1 MQTTS
6 MMDSRPVRALDARH
20 ALALIRIG
28 LGMLFVWVFF
38 ENLGKGLY
46 TPKGYAD
53 LITYYATKG
62 HAPEAWKAVM
72 SLMASNAAVA
82 APLQAVTEISFG
94 TLLVLGVLSRPVAL
108 AAAVFLTS
116 LWVSE
121 WGTAWIWELLFP
133 MIAAY
138 ALALDTPGRTWG
150 LDAWLARRFPH
161 LPLW

>member
-1 MQTTS
+1 
-6 MMDSRPVRALDARH
+6 
-20 ALALIRIG
+20 
-28 LGMLFVWVFF
+28 
-38 ENLGKGLY
+38 
-46 TPKGYAD
+46 
-53 LITYYATKG
+53 
-62 HAPEAWKAVM
+62 M

-138 ALALDTPGRTWG
+138 ALALSTPGRTWG

>member
-1 MQTTS
+1 MQTTR
-6 MMDSRPVRALDARH
+6 MDAKPSGALDARQ

-28 LGMLFVWVFF
+28 LGLLFVWVFF

-46 TPKGYAD
+46 TPQGYAD
-53 LITYYATKG
+53 LINNYITKG

-72 SLMASNAAVA
+72 SLMASNAALA
-82 APLQAVTEISFG
+82 APVQAVTELTFG
-94 TLLVLGVLSRPVAL
+94 TLLVLGALSRPTAL
-108 AAAVFLTS
+108 AAGVFLTS

-133 MIAAY
+133 MIAAF

-150 LDAWLARRFPH
+150 LDAWLARRFPR

>member
-1 MQTTS
+1 MTGT
-6 MMDSRPVRALDARH
+6 RVEAGVTRALEARQ

-28 LGMLFVWVFF
+28 LGALFVWVFF

-46 TPKGYAD
+46 TPQGYAD
-53 LITYYATKG
+53 LIHHYVAEG
-62 HAPEAWKAVM
+62 HAPEAWKSVM
-72 SLMASNAAVA
+72 SLTASNAAVA

-94 TLLVLGVLSRPVAL
+94 VLLVIGAFSRPVAL
-108 AAAVFLTS
+108 AAGVFLTS

-133 MIAAY
+133 MIAAF
-138 ALALDTPGRTWG
+138 ALALDRPGRTWG
-150 LDAWLARRFPH
+150 VDGWLARRFPG